1 MSIKYKLFAVFF
13 ALKKKVKREVQY
25 VMKNKK
31 IKLRE
36 QRNNNSIVSCN
47 NNIIN
52 NTGRNQ
58 YTGTRWRTWTNNQN
72 ENSKRRK

>member
-13 ALKKKVKREVQY
+13 ALKKKVNREVQY

-36 QRNNNSIVSCN
+36 QRNNNSIVSCS

-72 ENSKRRK
+72 KNSKRRK

>member
-25 VMKNKK
+25 AMKNKK

-36 QRNNNSIVSCN
+36 QRDNTSIIGN
-47 NNIIN
+47 YYNIIN
-52 NTGRNQ
+52 NTGRN
-58 YTGTRWRTWTNNQN
+58 
-72 ENSKRRK
+72 

>member
-36 QRNNNSIVSCN
+36 QRNNNSIVGCN

-52 NTGRNQ
+52 NTGRN
-58 YTGTRWRTWTNNQN
+58 
-72 ENSKRRK
+72 